1 VLFFPSAARI
11 LAGIALDQPTTIT
24 KGAGNMQS
32 AMKRVAGLLGAAAL
46 LFSLGAG
53 AAEPLKVGFVY
64 VGPVGDAGWT
74 YAHDQGRLML
84 EKEFAG
90 KVKTTYV
97 ENVPEGADAER
108 VIRQLAADGNKV
120 IFTTSFGYM
129 NATLKVAQSFPDVI
143 FEHATGY
150 KTAKNLGVYEARFY
164 EGAYLL
170 GVLAGH
176 MTKSET
182 LGFVGS
188 FPIPEVVRNINA
200 FTQGARSVNP
210 KIKTKV
216 IWVNTWYDPAKERQ
230 AAETLVAQG
239 ADVMCQ
245 NTDSPA
251 IVQVAQEKGVYAF
264 GWDSD
269 MTKFA
274 PKAHLSANTNNWG
287 VYYVA
292 MVKKV
297 LDGSWKPEETKW
309 GLKENMVVMS
319 PVLSVVPAAGKK
331 AFEDKKKAIIDGKF
345 HPFQGPVKDQS
356 GKVMVA
362 EGKVMPM
369 DMLMGFNW
377 YVEGVEG
384 SIPK

>member
-1 VLFFPSAARI
+1 MLGAVLA
-11 LAGIALDQPTTIT
+11 
-24 KGAGNMQS
+24 
-32 AMKRVAGLLGAAAL
+32 LGAAVCAV
-46 LFSLGAG
+46 AE
-53 AAEPLKVGFVY
+53 EPLKVGFVY

-74 YAHDQGRLML
+74 YAHNQGRLMV
-84 EKEFAG
+84 EKEFGG
-90 KVKTTYV
+90 KVKTTFV

-108 VIRQLAADGNKV
+108 VIRQLVSDGNKV

-129 NATLKVAQSFPDVI
+129 NATVKVAQAFPKVI

-150 KTAKNLGVYEARFY
+150 KTSKNLGVYEARFY

-170 GVLAGH
+170 GVLAGS
-176 MTKSET
+176 MTKSNT

-200 FTQGARSVNP
+200 FTLGAQSVNP

-251 IVQVAQEKGVYAF
+251 VLQVAQEKGVYAF

-292 MVKKV
+292 TIKKV
-297 LDGSWKPEETKW
+297 LAGTWKPEVTKW
-309 GLKENMVVMS
+309 GLKEGLVVMS
-319 PVLSVVPAAGKK
+319 PVNPVVTAAGKK
-331 AFEDKKKAIIDGKF
+331 AFEDKMKALKEGKF
-345 HPFQGPVKDQS
+345 TPFQGPVKDQS
-356 GKVMVA
+356 GAIKVAAGSTMPLA
-362 EGKVMPM
+362 E
-369 DMLMGFNW
+369 LMGFNW

-384 SIPK
+384 TIPK